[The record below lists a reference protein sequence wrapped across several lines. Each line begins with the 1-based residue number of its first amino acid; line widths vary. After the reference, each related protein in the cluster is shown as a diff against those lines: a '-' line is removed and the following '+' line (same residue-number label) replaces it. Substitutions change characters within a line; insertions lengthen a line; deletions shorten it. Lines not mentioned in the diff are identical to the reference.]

1 MCVVLAE
8 ACLLG
13 VTGWP
18 GAGHTK
24 LPPATIHYQQQHRNS
39 NLSCSTGRWAVG
51 FNATRRY
58 RDGKTVDIV
67 ILVAAIVVIIVLLG
81 WALFG

>member
-1 MCVVLAE
+1 MAGR
-8 ACLLG
+8 LG
-13 VTGWP
+13 P
-18 GAGHTK
+18 GHTK
-24 LPPATIHYQQQHRNS
+24 LRPATIHYQQQHRNS
-39 NLSCSTGRWAVG
+39 NLGCSTGRWAMG

-58 RDGKTVDIV
+58 RDGKTVDIA